1 MRRKKFLKVENASF
15 EEKFESHAFLE
26 MKNIE
31 SSSNQ
36 MERKKRQLISS
47 ISNQL
52 PNSMLLEGKFVD
64 IHETN
69 ALEPDDFGID
79 DMPYIDDD

>member
-1 MRRKKFLKVENASF
+1 MRQKKFLRVENASF
-15 EEKFESHAFLE
+15 EEIFESNAVFE

-31 SSSNQ
+31 SSSKQ
-36 MERKKRQLISS
+36 IEGKKRQLVSS

-52 PNSMLLEGKFVD
+52 PCSMLLEGKFVD